1 MLKVWGSLYSLN
13 LPSLESMRILES
25 IGVDGIHF
33 DCIDDEQVLL
43 DARALRSE
51 TALPFELHTVGENQE
66 AHMLAAAES
75 GFERVL
81 LQAEGLGEGFLWPK
95 AWSNLKIGV
104 AVLSDTLEPF
114 TDFLHMADYLCVMAS
129 VPGVSGAPVSPNALR
144 QIETLRNVFPE
155 KPMMVDGGV
164 SEDIREELSALGVSE
179 VVVGSRFRDMERNA
193 EIKASLAAGK
203 GVLSLVAESVMRPL
217 WATPTAMEDDSLTQ
231 LLERMNQGR
240 LGYIAITSS
249 SNNLEGI
256 ISDGDIRRAL
266 TMHLRGGD
274 VALDVEKVINRSPL
288 VLRQDQTIGELFQQL
303 ARKGFPRINNVM
315 VVDGSGSLVGHIPEE
330 VLRIL

>member
-13 LPSLESMRILES
+13 LPTLESLRVLEG

-33 DCIDDEQVLL
+33 DCIDDEQVLF
-43 DARALRSE
+43 DAQALRSE

-66 AHMLAAAES
+66 AHLSQAAES

-81 LQAEGLGEGFLWPK
+81 LQAEGLGERFRWPK
-95 AWSNLKIGV
+95 ARSDLKIGV
-104 AVLSDTLEPF
+104 AVTSDAFEPF
-114 TDFLHMADYLCVMAS
+114 TDFLEMADYLCVMAS
-129 VPGVSGAPVSPNALR
+129 VPGVSAAPFSPNALT
-144 QIETLRNVFPE
+144 QIEALRNLYPE

-164 SEDIREELSALGVSE
+164 SEDIREELSALGVNE
-179 VVVGSRFRDMERNA
+179 VVVGSRFRDMENNA

-203 GVLSLVAESVMRPL
+203 GVLSLVAKSVMRPL
-217 WATPTAMEDDSLTQ
+217 WATPTAVEDDSLIRV
-231 LLERMNQGR
+231 LERMNQGR
-240 LGYIAITSS
+240 LGYIAILSS

-266 TMHLRGGD
+266 TMQLRGGGLS
-274 VALDVEKVINRSPL
+274 LDLEKVMNRSPL
-288 VLRQDQTIGELFQQL
+288 VLRQDQTVGELFHQL
-303 ARKGFPRINNVM
+303 ASKGFPRINNVM